1 MNKALTIGLEVILAL
16 GAGIAMFFSVSEAV
30 KRGKSANTGCND
42 CNNGTSP
49 VNDKKAGNSSNTLIN
64 SFRAAQST
72 CSKLV
77 ALTQGLVTMAES
89 IDSLS
94 SNRDFY
100 SQSYT
105 PPYYRGGGG
114 QRWRRVNDF
123 IIESVPEGA
132 PINYN
137 NQYPI

>member
-30 KRGKSANTGCND
+30 KRGNSANTG

-49 VNDKKAGNSSNTLIN
+49 VNDKKAGNSSNTVIN

-77 ALTQGLVTMAES
+77 ALTNGLVTMAES

-94 SNRDFY
+94 NSRDY
-100 SQSYT
+100 YGQSYT
-105 PPYYRGGGG
+105 PPSYYRGGG